1 MTSDLDCRTWPWNM
15 TVDHALDHGLRPW
28 PRSMTSEHDM
38 GTWPQNNNSQHE
50 LEALTVHLNWE
61 PECNASKVSSISDLK
76 AWKANSV
83 QINSKIGS
91 SKELDSPTSVPV
103 ISAIISSS
111 LNTLMSK
118 SSEPTSKCANQRS
131 MILKLSN
138 VNLILHKT
146 YTIYQGKEKAC

>member
-1 MTSDLDCRTWPWNM
+1 MTLEHDCGP
-15 TVDHALDHGLRPW
+15 GLGPW
-28 PRSMTSEHDM
+28 PQTMTSEHDLRAWHGNTTSEQQLATWT
-38 GTWPQNNNSQHE
+38 GTVQ
-50 LEALTVHLNWE
+50 LNRE

-91 SKELDSPTSVPV
+91 SKELDSPTSAPV

-111 LNTLMSK
+111 LYTLMSK

-138 VNLILHKT
+138 VNLILQKT